1 MKHLHVKHCC
11 CRILQKMDLWILLVA
26 AVEQLLPT
34 SSMFAMMIENSYFL
48 CFKLLVITGNPL
60 TPGQEL
66 FILKIFSLDICQI
79 IATVQHPFFFS
90 PVSFVLVSLFSFC
103 YTFTAVI
110 DLLLDLLPVQKFLR
124 NHRQD
129 GHFLLWS
136 SQV

>member
-26 AVEQLLPT
+26 AVEQLLLT

-66 FILKIFSLDICQI
+66 FIFSLDICQI
-79 IATVQHPFFFS
+79 IATVQHPFFLFFF
-90 PVSFVLVSLFSFC
+90 PVSFFLVSFFSFSC
-103 YTFTAVI
+103 TFTAVI
-110 DLLLDLLPVQKFLR
+110 DLLLDLLSVQKFLR

-129 GHFLLWS
+129 GQFLLWS